1 MLNQLDYF
9 KNKKMNRNLI
19 NEEIERARLL
29 MGYSSKKTLTENIEL
44 TSNEDYLLEG
54 IANATV
60 ENLFKDVVKIEGRQG
75 LKSSVESAIREWGG
89 IAIETEKGVYY
100 LSKDADEIMNAMEKG
115 TLSSI
120 AEAGKLAKSMFKNA
134 GSVEIKSLAGDAI
147 VSMDSFAKKYGG
159 MPREQMVERLMG
171 KPGNYTRAEAETLAK
186 KFEKIGGG
194 KTPRPEPE
202 PVKPDP
208 TPGDDD
214 WFIWDKAKKLNWK
227 KGLKYLAGAA
237 ALYFLWKWLT
247 SEKSPFPECL
257 RKRVGTADA
266 EKVKAMGIEALVI
279 TKTGNGDIDS
289 AGGGIF
295 YDDGKF
301 ASVNGRYKGTWA
313 EQDGGIVITIGDK
326 PYVLDCNNI
335 PVPPVP
341 VPPPTP
347 GKCKP
352 CSSFPMN
359 KWCKSD
365 KIKEVQ
371 KCIGTTPDGCYGP
384 KTEAKLIEKGYSTT
398 ITQDVYDKIIKNCGQ
413 SATDDTG
420 NEIPNIVTGADV

>member
-159 MPREQMVERLMG
+159 DEDV
-171 KPGNYTRAEAETLAK
+171 
-186 KFEKIGGG
+186 
-194 KTPRPEPE
+194 
-202 PVKPDP
+202 
-208 TPGDDD
+208 
-214 WFIWDKAKKLNWK
+214 
-227 KGLKYLAGAA
+227 
-237 ALYFLWKWLT
+237 
-247 SEKSPFPECL
+247 EKSWQDFLEFEATL
-257 RKRVGTADA
+257 M
-266 EKVKAMGIEALVI
+266 EKYG
-279 TKTGNGDIDS
+279 
-289 AGGGIF
+289 
-295 YDDGKF
+295 
-301 ASVNGRYKGTWA
+301 VNETMHG
-313 EQDGGIVITIGDK
+313 
-326 PYVLDCNNI
+326 
-335 PVPPVP
+335 
-341 VPPPTP
+341 
-347 GKCKP
+347 
-352 CSSFPMN
+352 
-359 KWCKSD
+359 
-365 KIKEVQ
+365 
-371 KCIGTTPDGCYGP
+371 
-384 KTEAKLIEKGYSTT
+384 
-398 ITQDVYDKIIKNCGQ
+398 
-413 SATDDTG
+413 
-420 NEIPNIVTGADV
+420 